1 LRKWLPLVSICLG
14 TFMLL
19 IDVTIVNV
27 ALPDMVRDLS
37 ASFESLQWVIDA
49 YALVLAALVLG
60 VGSISD
66 SLGHRQVYVAGL
78 ALFAVASL
86 VCGLAP
92 NSATLIA
99 ARAVQG
105 LGGAAMFATT
115 IALVST
121 NYNGRDRGVA
131 FGVWGAVAGGAAALG
146 PIVGGL
152 LTEGI
157 SWRWIFFVN
166 LPVSVL
172 AIGMGLLVL
181 TDVHAPRRARADV
194 LGIATFTLGA
204 AGLTDGM
211 IHANEHGWGT
221 PGTYGM
227 LAGGIVFLAL
237 FVVVELRTRQPML
250 DLALLRNRAFAGV
263 MLAALLFN
271 FVAFAY
277 LTYTAIW
284 TQSVLGLTP
293 IQSGLTFVPLSAA
306 SFLVAGQV
314 GRFLHGARPGPLLA
328 GGMLLLGAGGLLDL
342 ALLHGAHRWPWLS
355 PGYVVVGVG
364 VGLMGPTLGSA
375 ALSAVPPQRGGMASG
390 AVNTLRQLGYAF
402 GIALLGTVFTARAQS
417 TLTGH
422 GAPDAAAAARAL
434 AGGQTERL
442 TASVPP
448 AQRGEVSR
456 VLHLAAVHGLQGGFL
471 LAGAVGVLCAAAVYW
486 LMRAPQPAGEQDGGP
501 RQAPAEQLP
510 EAV

>member
-1 LRKWLPLVSICLG
+1 MRKWLPLVSICLG

-27 ALPDMVRDLS
+27 ALPDMVKDLH

-66 SLGHRQVYVAGL
+66 MLGHRQVYIAGL
-78 ALFAVASL
+78 ALFALASL
-86 VCGLAP
+86 ACGIAP
-92 NSATLIA
+92 NSGALIA

-121 NYNGRDRGVA
+121 NYSGRDRGVA
-131 FGVWGAVAGGAAALG
+131 FGIWGAVAGGAAALG

-152 LTEGI
+152 LTEGL

-166 LPVSVL
+166 LPVSVV
-172 AIGMGLLVL
+172 AIAMGATVL
-181 TDVHAPRRARADV
+181 TDIAARRRGRVDV
-194 LGIATFTLGA
+194 LGIATFTLSA
-204 AGLTDGM
+204 AGLTYGM

-227 LAGGIVFLAL
+227 LIAGAAFLAL
-237 FVVVELRTRQPML
+237 FVIVELRVQHAML
-250 DLALLRNRAFAGV
+250 DLSLLRNKPFVGV

-277 LTYTAIW
+277 LAYAAIW
-284 TQSVLGLTP
+284 TQSVLGLSP

-306 SFLVAGQV
+306 SFLVAGQL

-328 GGMLLLGAGGLLDL
+328 GGMLLISVGALLDL
-342 ALLHGAHRWPWLS
+342 ALLHGDHRWPWLI
-355 PGYVVVGVG
+355 PGYIVAGMG

-375 ALSAVPPQRGGMASG
+375 ALEAVPPERGGMASG

-402 GIALLGTVFTARAQS
+402 GIALLGTVFTARATS
-417 TLTGH
+417 TLSDH
-422 GAPDAAAAARAL
+422 GARSASAAARAL
-434 AGGQTERL
+434 AGGQAGRVI
-442 TASVPP
+442 AAAP
-448 AQRGEVSR
+448 AADRGEVSR
-456 VLHLAAVHGLQGGFL
+456 LLQHAAVHGLQGGFL
-471 LAGAVGVLCAAAVYW
+471 LAGVVGVLCAAAVYW
-486 LMRAPQPAGEQDGGP
+486 LMRTPRPDGDPRAGAVAQGEL
-501 RQAPAEQLP
+501 AES
-510 EAV
+510 V